1 MSFLSTDLC
10 IIVLSIAAAYV
21 FLQLFVVFPSWR
33 KLKAQQARASLAK
46 CFRVLNDGPFQ
57 SGAITNG
64 HYLHDRFNRIIFCV
78 LMVDDLKIL
87 SNRKV
92 THTKA
97 EEDKRKKFREEIEA
111 LDPEIQKVVDKAV
124 WAMGSLIFLQNMI
137 DFPSYVAKSI
147 HAKQLYDR
155 KYRDE
160 QMMRSGEYLTVT
172 SSADALREHACPA

>member
-10 IIVLSIAAAYV
+10 IIVLSIATAYV

-57 SGAITNG
+57 SGTITNG
-64 HYLHDRFNRIIFCV
+64 HYLHDRFYTTLYGV
-78 LMVDDLKIL
+78 LMTDNLKIL
-87 SNRKV
+87 STRKV
-92 THTKA
+92 PHTQA
-97 EEDKRKKFREEIEA
+97 EEEKRKMFRKEIEA
-111 LDPEIQKVVDKAV
+111 LDPEMQAIVNRAV

-137 DFPSYVAKSI
+137 NFPSYVAKSI

-172 SSADALREHACPA
+172 SSADTLRENACPA